1 MATDNP
7 PPHSIEAEQAALG
20 AIFLDP
26 SVLDDMRL
34 ILRDPRYFYRN
45 KHQHIFAAM
54 IALHDSGSE
63 IDWVTVKENLS
74 AAGLLAEA
82 GGVEYLQEITE
93 IAPTSLGATH
103 YAEVVRDKAIMRK
116 AVQVA
121 ANLRTQAYDQTVNVD
136 EMIQHL
142 ESEVMK
148 LSSARLTREMKS
160 VRQIL
165 TDVVEQVGRYMAV
178 RSSVGDVVG
187 TPTGFGDFDRMKAG
201 LQPGELV
208 ILAGRPGHGK
218 SALALNIADYVSA
231 TGKQRGNTGAVMYF
245 SLEMAD
251 TELFT
256 RLLSSRAG
264 IDMQDIRRGNITHE
278 QAALLKHHGE
288 EAAVENNLY
297 IDSTYLTTLS
307 EIRSKARRIHRK
319 KRLELIVVDYIQLMH
334 VAVRNDR
341 RDLDIAE
348 ISRGLKAFALE
359 IGVPILCLA
368 QLNREVEKRRG
379 AASRPMLSD
388 LRESGALEQDA
399 DVVLFIQRPDLV
411 TPTDGPREAV
421 EPADLIM
428 AKNRNGPT
436 GDVRLAFRRSL
447 TRFEQASQDF
457 KNRRTKQVTTELE
470 DHVSAWERRG
480 EE

>member
-1 MATDNP
+1 MANDQT
-7 PPHSIEAEQAALG
+7 PPHSVEAEQALLG
-20 AIFLDP
+20 TVFLDND
-26 SVLDDMRL
+26 VMDDIRL
-34 ILRDPRYFYRN
+34 IVRDPRYFYRTS
-45 KHQHIFAAM
+45 HQNIFEAM
-54 IALHDSGSE
+54 VSLADDAKE
-63 IDWVTVKENLS
+63 IDWITVKEQLS
-74 AAGLLAEA
+74 NSGTLDQS
-82 GGVEYLQEITE
+82 GGVEYLQELTE

-116 AVQVA
+116 AVSIA
-121 ANLRTQAYDQTVNVD
+121 ANLRTQAYDLTVPVD

-148 LSSARLTREMKS
+148 LSSARLTREIKS

-165 TDVVEQVGRYMAV
+165 GEVVEQVGRYMAV

-187 TPTGFGDFDRMKAG
+187 TPTGFPDFDRIKAG
-201 LQPGELV
+201 FQPGELI

-218 SALALNIADYVSA
+218 SALALNIADYISA
-231 TGKQRGNTGAVMYF
+231 TGKRRGSTGAVMYF

-256 RLLSSRAG
+256 RLLSSRAA
-264 IDMQDIRRGNITHE
+264 IDMQDIRRGKITHE

-288 EAAVENNLY
+288 EAAIENNIY

-307 EIRSKARRIHRK
+307 EIRSKVRRIHRK
-319 KRLELIVVDYIQLMH
+319 KKLELVIVDYIQLMH
-334 VAVRNDR
+334 VAVRQDR

-348 ISRGLKAFALE
+348 ISRGLKALSLE
-359 IGVPILCLA
+359 IGVPVLCLA

-379 AASRPMLSD
+379 VAARPMLSD

-411 TPTDGPREAV
+411 TPTDGPREDV

-428 AKNRNGPT
+428 AKNRNGPV
-436 GDVRLAFRRSL
+436 GDTRLAFRRSL
-447 TRFEQASQDF
+447 TRFEQAAQDF
-457 KNRRTKQVTTELE
+457 GNRRSRQVTTELE
-470 DHVSAWERRG
+470 DHVSAWEKGR
-480 EE
+480 E